1 MRFNLDEALDATTDE
16 EVPTNLESLPSDDD
30 DEELK
35 LDDDFLTMLS
45 NLNLKTR
52 LPQWD
57 MHHRGHY
64 YRRPLSS
71 ASSTRATGKID
82 TEEQRDAFDV
92 KSLGVALQDSI
103 NDKLEKQLL
112 INMEQIN
119 NIKEKKRRI
128 LEEQK
133 RREAEEAKKRE
144 QEQERIRLQKIK
156 EEQLAKEKLAQ
167 EKQKA
172 LELAAQQKAKEEQE
186 LKAKKAAEE
195 QERQARETAAKQN
208 QSMTDF
214 AAIDKLFWS
223 YKEKIASIKKDIVQ
237 PVKDSDKDLRNTIS
251 RHKRKINPKF
261 GQLTNS
267 NQQLMNIKADLIQLI
282 DQTKANSLAYQWI
295 LNFIA
300 KAAVHQAETEVRV
313 KPESAL
319 PLGKLILSL
328 LITYPE
334 LKDLL
339 MARFVKKCPY
349 VIGFTCKI
357 DTEKGRIN
365 MGWKRNSEDKWED
378 ESSYSERMGGMMTL
392 FSVLTRLPLPQ
403 EFITS
408 HSHPL
413 PITKSWQMLA
423 RICNTSLDL
432 LTNTHFIV
440 IGNWWDASAAEF
452 LQAYANQGAKLLQL
466 LGDDLT
472 NVVAEH
478 KYSGAARLRILMEE
492 WQMGQLKSFPEMEA

>member
-1 MRFNLDEALDATTDE
+1 M
-16 EVPTNLESLPSDDD
+16 
-30 DEELK
+30 
-35 LDDDFLTMLS
+35 
-45 NLNLKTR
+45 
-52 LPQWD
+52 
-57 MHHRGHY
+57 
-64 YRRPLSS
+64 
-71 ASSTRATGKID
+71 
-82 TEEQRDAFDV
+82 
-92 KSLGVALQDSI
+92 
-103 NDKLEKQLL
+103 
-112 INMEQIN
+112 
-119 NIKEKKRRI
+119 
-128 LEEQK
+128 
-133 RREAEEAKKRE
+133 
-144 QEQERIRLQKIK
+144 
-156 EEQLAKEKLAQ
+156 
-167 EKQKA
+167 
-172 LELAAQQKAKEEQE
+172 
-186 LKAKKAAEE
+186 
-195 QERQARETAAKQN
+195 
-208 QSMTDF
+208 
-214 AAIDKLFWS
+214 
-223 YKEKIASIKKDIVQ
+223 
-237 PVKDSDKDLRNTIS
+237 
-251 RHKRKINPKF
+251 
-261 GQLTNS
+261 
-267 NQQLMNIKADLIQLI
+267 
-282 DQTKANSLAYQWI
+282 
-295 LNFIA
+295 
-300 KAAVHQAETEVRV
+300 HQAETEVRV